1 MENKDIV
8 LEALKKSEK
17 ALKNKEIAEITGLD
31 VKDIAKAITALKKED
46 KVMSPKNCFY
56 QAI

>member
-1 MENKDIV
+1 LENKDIV